1 MKEPKQKDHSRALA
15 GTIIF
20 HGVLAVLFVFFG
32 LSTPLP
38 LPEEEGVLVTLGYM
52 DQGTG
57 ITQPLAAT
65 PPVPAS
71 QPSVRSTEQEEVVT
85 QQHEESV
92 RLPSTP
98 STPRPEPP
106 RPESERREPIPEQTE
121 TTPRPQPEP
130 EPPRP
135 QVDQRAL
142 FPGSDQRSTE
152 RQDQGETAT
161 AGNQGRPE
169 GAIDGEGFSGV
180 GQGGVEFSLTGRRAN
195 YLPIPEYTA
204 QAQGRVVVTIIVNRQ
219 GQVVRATAGA
229 RGTTTSNQTLWRLA
243 EDAARRARFDLAT
256 TAPEEQTGTITYNF
270 IRLN

>member
-1 MKEPKQKDHSRALA
+1 MEETREKDRIQALA

-20 HGVLAVLFVFFG
+20 HVVLAVCFLLFG

-38 LPEEEGVLVTLGYM
+38 LPEEEGVLVTLGYGDEGM
-52 DQGTG
+52 GF
-57 ITQPLAAT
+57 TQPLAAT
-65 PPVPAS
+65 PPSPAS
-71 QPSVRSTEQEEVVT
+71 QPSRPASEVEDVASQEVDESVYIPSETEQ
-85 QQHEESV
+85 
-92 RLPSTP
+92 
-98 STPRPEPP
+98 PRVEAP
-106 RPESERREPIPEQTE
+106 RPESTQRQPDPEPVQAS
-121 TTPRPQPEP
+121 PQPEP
-130 EPPRP
+130 EEPRQ

-142 FPGSDQRSTE
+142 FPGADQRSTE
-152 RQDQGETAT
+152 RQDQGQTGSP
-161 AGNQGRPE
+161 GNQGRPE
-169 GAIDGEGFSGV
+169 GAIDGEGFEGV

-243 EDAARRARFDLAT
+243 EDAARRARFDISVN
-256 TAPEEQTGTITYNF
+256 APEEQTGTITYNF

>member
-1 MKEPKQKDHSRALA
+1 MA
-15 GTIIF
+15 GTILF
-20 HGVLAVLFVFFG
+20 HGALVVLFFLFG

-52 DQGTG
+52 DEGTG
-57 ITQPLAAT
+57 VTQPLASR

-71 QPSVRSTEQEEVVT
+71 QPSVPTAEQEEVVT

-92 RLPSTP
+92 RLPSEP

-106 RPESERREPIPEQTE
+106 RPEPVRSEPTPDQTE
-121 TTPRPQPEP
+121 TTPQPEP
-130 EPPRP
+130 EPEPEPPRQ

-152 RQDQGETAT
+152 RQDQGETAS

-169 GAIDGEGFSGV
+169 GAIDGEGFAGV
-180 GQGGVEFSLTGRRAN
+180 GQGGVEFSLTGRKAN
-195 YLPIPEYTA
+195 YLPLPEYTA

-243 EDAARRARFDLAT
+243 EDAARRARFDVAT
-256 TAPEEQTGTITYNF
+256 NAPEEQTGTITYNF